1 MQCYFC
7 EKTDPPGG
15 VRYTHTAAIG
25 ICRQCGLAI
34 CTEHSRKTT
43 LPGSALL
50 CLDCAAIKETP
61 ARAQVSQPMS
71 DRPAEIHRSGA

>member
-25 ICRQCGLAI
+25 ICRQCGIAI
-34 CTEHSRKTT
+34 CTEHSRKATP
-43 LPGSALL
+43 PGSALL

-61 ARAQVSQPMS
+61 AHGS
-71 DRPAEIHRSGA
+71 DASSGSDPANP